1 MAYDR
6 LKFASLNKTRAGCAA
21 LSQINTTLSLDH
33 RVVQLLTENLLAI
46 SLVKE
51 KVIRFTLKEHEET
64 AKIFKVKEMMTIF
77 LVACC
82 TQRILKVCDF
92 WAVKIMT
99 LCVSVD
105 DQSTF
110 IYLQI

>member
-33 RVVQLLTENLLAI
+33 HVVQLPTENLLAI

-51 KVIRFTLKEHEET
+51 KVIRFTLKEGTRGNCKNLQSE
-64 AKIFKVKEMMTIF
+64 
-77 LVACC
+77 
-82 TQRILKVCDF
+82 RN
-92 WAVKIMT
+92 
-99 LCVSVD
+99 D
-105 DQSTF
+105 DYFPRCLLHTKDIESM
-110 IYLQI
+110 